1 MDRLNNSRSK
11 VPFVTI
17 KKQVRSEM
25 KTVVSHTKQI
35 EIECDQNKLE
45 KEEAMKRSQ
54 VLQTEVTQKKNRIKE
69 LNNTIKSMSN

>member
-17 KKQVRSEM
+17 NKQVRSEM
-25 KTVVSHTKQI
+25 KTIVSHTKKI
-35 EIECDQNKLE
+35 EIECDQSKLK

-54 VLQTEVTQKKNRIKE
+54 VLQIEATHNKNRIKE